1 MITMSD
7 SSYIIYNA
15 VYSAQALHELFLVK
29 TEMGSLGDIDQ
40 EMLLPWK
47 VIVLWMQVMNWQSKD
62 IWLCFN
68 ELHHHDHIFA
78 SRSTE
83 LGTMDREFFHI
94 GYT

>member
-47 VIVLWMQVMNWQSKD
+47 VIVLWMQVMN
-62 IWLCFN
+62 
-68 ELHHHDHIFA
+68 
-78 SRSTE
+78 
-83 LGTMDREFFHI
+83 
-94 GYT
+94 